1 MGQTE
6 KVAAA
11 ALAIRL
17 SFIALGVLLDSY
29 AVGPR
34 YTDVDYRVFSDAAEY
49 VAAGQSPYERST
61 YRYPPIIAFFLVPN
75 VWFPSFGKIVFSLAD
90 IGCCLELLFCRSF
103 LGEQVAIAMAWLW
116 VVNLP
121 CINICTRGSAD
132 SLTNYLV
139 LLLTRLTVEAT
150 NVEGTKTLLVGAM
163 FGLLVYLRIY
173 PIIYGPAILL
183 HLLTRINDENR
194 GKSSHDAT
202 WRTFQCTVKF
212 VATATSVFYFL
223 CSLSY
228 YYYGEPYLQNA
239 LLYHLSREDHRHNFS
254 VHYLGVYL
262 SKGTHHTYGE
272 LIMQYLQHGCTA
284 LVQRICG
291 TATADHVFTTISDSS
306 VLAVLAPK
314 LILFLP
320 QLVLFAVIVR
330 LYAPRNLPVCLLL
343 QTMVFV
349 AYNKVITAQYFT
361 WYLCLLPLAAPTL
374 RHIPLHVAALTA
386 VFWVAALAYWLYQ
399 AYQLEFIGQDRFV
412 AVWQASLLFHW
423 ANIAAIGVIVY
434 YAPLSIKVEGLV
446 RAKNSPVPHC
456 AGRQSRLA
464 TMS

>member
-1 MGQTE
+1 MGQ
-6 KVAAA
+6 KVRIVAA
-11 ALAIRL
+11 ALAIRVG
-17 SFIALGVLLDSY
+17 FIALGVLLDSY
-29 AVGPR
+29 AIGPR

-61 YRYPPIIAFFLVPN
+61 YRYPPIIALLLVPN
-75 VWFPSFGKIVFSLAD
+75 VWFSSFGKIVFSLAD

-103 LGEQVAIAMAWLW
+103 LGKQVAIAMAWLW

-150 NVEGTKTLLVGAM
+150 DVAGAKTLLIGAV

-183 HLLTRINDENR
+183 HLLTSVNDENR
-194 GKSSHDAT
+194 EKSSHDAT
-202 WRTFQCTVKF
+202 WRKFQCGIKS
-212 VATATSVFYFL
+212 VATAGSVFYLL

-262 SKGTHHTYGE
+262 SKGTQHTFGE
-272 LIMQYLQHGCTA
+272 LIMQYLQGGYPA
-284 LVQRICG
+284 LAHSICG
-291 TATADHVFTTISDSS
+291 TSTAELVLSTLAGSSVVAVASS

-320 QLVLFAVIVR
+320 QLVLFAVIVY

-361 WYLCLLPLAAPTL
+361 WYLCLLPLAAPSL
-374 RHIPLHVAALTA
+374 RHIPVRIAGMTA
-386 VFWVAALAYWLYQ
+386 VVWVAALAYWLYH
-399 AYQLEFIGQDRFV
+399 AYQLEFVGQDRFV

-423 ANIAAIGVIVY
+423 ANIAAIAVIVY
-434 YAPLSIKVEGLV
+434 HAPLSLMMEALV
-446 RAKNSPVPHC
+446 RPKNSSVHH
-456 AGRQSRLA
+456 
-464 TMS
+464 

>member
-6 KVAAA
+6 KIVAAA
-11 ALAIRL
+11 LGIRL

-49 VAAGQSPYERST
+49 VAASQSPYERAT
-61 YRYPPIIAFFLVPN
+61 YRYPPIIALLLVPN
-75 VWFPSFGKIVFSLAD
+75 VWLSSFGKVVFSLAD
-90 IGCCLELLFCRSF
+90 IGCCLELLFSGSF
-103 LGEQVAIAMAWLW
+103 LGEQIATAMAWLW

-139 LLLTRLTVEAT
+139 LLLTRLTVET
-150 NVEGTKTLLVGAM
+150 TKVAEAKPLMIGAI

-202 WRTFQCTVKF
+202 WRTFQCGVKF
-212 VATATSVFYFL
+212 VATAGSVFYLL

-272 LIMQYLQHGCTA
+272 LIMQYLQGGCTA
-284 LVQRICG
+284 LFNSVCG
-291 TATADHVFTTISDSS
+291 TATADHVFTTVSDSSVVAVASS

-320 QLVLFAVIVR
+320 QLVLFAVIVY

-361 WYLCLLPLAAPTL
+361 WYLCLLPLAAPSL
-374 RHIPLHVAALTA
+374 RHIPLHVAAITA
-386 VFWVAALAYWLYQ
+386 VFWVAALAYWLCQ
-399 AYQLEFIGQDRFV
+399 AYQLEFVGLDRFV

-423 ANIAAIGVIVY
+423 ANIAAIAVIAY
-434 YAPLSIKVEGLV
+434 YAPLSIKVEALV
-446 RAKNSPVPHC
+446 QAKRRPVDYC
-456 AGRQSRLA
+456 VAS
-464 TMS
+464 

>member
-6 KVAAA
+6 KIVAAA
-11 ALAIRL
+11 LGIRL

-49 VAAGQSPYERST
+49 VAAAQSPYERST
-61 YRYPPIIAFFLVPN
+61 YRYPPIIALLLVPN
-75 VWFPSFGKIVFSLAD
+75 VWFPSFGKVVFSLAD
-90 IGCCLELLFCRSF
+90 IGCCLELLFCASF
-103 LGEQVAIAMAWLW
+103 LGEQIATAMAWLW

-139 LLLTRLTVEAT
+139 LLLTRLTVETTHIA
-150 NVEGTKTLLVGAM
+150 EAKTLAIGAV

-194 GKSSHDAT
+194 GKSSDDAT
-202 WRTFQCTVKF
+202 WRIFQCAIKF
-212 VATATSVFYFL
+212 VVTAGAVFYLL

-262 SKGTHHTYGE
+262 SKGTQHTYGE
-272 LIMQYLQHGCTA
+272 LIVQYLQDGCTA
-284 LVQRICG
+284 LMHRICG
-291 TATADHVFTTISDSS
+291 TSTVEHVLTTLADSSVMADASS

-320 QLVLFAVIVR
+320 QLVLFAVIVY

-361 WYLCLLPLAAPTL
+361 WYLCLLPLAAPSL
-374 RHIPLHVAALTA
+374 RHIPLHVAVMTA

-399 AYQLEFIGQDRFV
+399 AYHLEFVGQDRFV

-423 ANIAAIGVIVY
+423 ANIAAIAVILCH
-434 YAPLSIKVEGLV
+434 APLSIKVDALV
-446 RAKNSPVPHC
+446 RAKHSSGHH
-456 AGRQSRLA
+456 
-464 TMS
+464 

>member
-6 KVAAA
+6 KIVAA

-17 SFIALGVLLDSY
+17 SFIALGVLHDSY

-61 YRYPPIIAFFLVPN
+61 YRYPPIIALLLVPN
-75 VWFPSFGKIVFSLAD
+75 VWFASFGKVVFSLAD

-103 LGEQVAIAMAWLW
+103 LGEQVATAMAWLW

-150 NVEGTKTLLVGAM
+150 DVAGAKTLAVGAVL
-163 FGLLVYLRIY
+163 GLLVYLRIY
-173 PIIYGPAILL
+173 PIIYGPAILF
-183 HLLTRINDENR
+183 HLLTSVNDGNR
-194 GKSSHDAT
+194 EKSSHDAT
-202 WRTFQCTVKF
+202 WRMFVCTVKF
-212 VATATSVFYFL
+212 VATATSVFYLL

-262 SKGTHHTYGE
+262 SKGTQHTYGE
-272 LIMQYLQHGCTA
+272 LIMQYVQDGCTA
-284 LVQRICG
+284 LVYRICG
-291 TATADHVFTTISDSS
+291 TSTAEHLLSTLAGSSVLADASS

-314 LILFLP
+314 LVLFLP
-320 QLVLFAVIVR
+320 QLVLFAVIVY

-361 WYLCLLPLAAPTL
+361 WYLCLLPLAAPSL
-374 RHIPLHVAALTA
+374 RHIPQPVAAITA
-386 VFWVAALAYWLYQ
+386 LVWVAALAYWLYQ
-399 AYQLEFIGQDRFV
+399 AYQLEFVGQDRFV

-423 ANIAAIGVIVY
+423 ANIAAIAVIAY
-434 YAPLSIKVEGLV
+434 YAPLSIKVSALV
-446 RAKNSPVPHC
+446 QAKRRPVDYC
-456 AGRQSRLA
+456 AAS
-464 TMS
+464 

>member
-1 MGQTE
+1 MGQ
-6 KVAAA
+6 KVRIVAA
-11 ALAIRL
+11 ALAIRVG
-17 SFIALGVLLDSY
+17 FIVLGVLLDSY
-29 AVGPR
+29 AIGPR
-34 YTDVDYRVFSDAAEY
+34 YTDVDYKVFSDAAEY
-49 VAAGQSPYERST
+49 VAGGQSPYERST
-61 YRYPPIIAFFLVPN
+61 YRYPPIIALLLVPN
-75 VWFPSFGKIVFSLAD
+75 VWFPSFGKVVFSLAD

-103 LGEQVAIAMAWLW
+103 LGDQIATAMAWLW

-150 NVEGTKTLLVGAM
+150 NVEGIKALLIGAM

-183 HLLTRINDENR
+183 HLLTRINDEANG

-202 WRTFQCTVKF
+202 WRIFQCTVKF
-212 VATATSVFYFL
+212 VATATSVFFIL

-262 SKGTHHTYGE
+262 SKGTQHTYGE
-272 LIMQYLQHGCTA
+272 LIMQYLRSGCTA
-284 LVQRICG
+284 LMHRICG
-291 TATADHVFTTISDSS
+291 TATADHVFTTISGSS
-306 VLAVLAPK
+306 VLANAASAMAILAPK

-320 QLVLFAVIVR
+320 QLVLLAVIVY

-361 WYLCLLPLAAPTL
+361 WYLCLLPLAAPSL
-374 RHIPLHVAALTA
+374 LNIPLQIAVMTAL
-386 VFWVAALAYWLYQ
+386 FWAAALAYWLYQ

-423 ANIAAIGVIVY
+423 ANIAAIAVIAY
-434 YAPLSIKVEGLV
+434 YAPMSIKVDQVV
-446 RAKNSPVPHC
+446 RAKTVQFITNC
-456 AGRQSRLA
+456 G
-464 TMS
+464 